1 VSDPAAKQIA
11 VPTADDGRAVA
22 GLDTGAGVR
31 QVRVDPRAHDFD
43 EQTDTLAPQLVA
55 GISPTKITNGEYAP
69 DGRLV
74 AGDVA
79 ELVRVVR
86 RTIDAPQGTV
96 TPGELQ
102 ALESGRPT
110 GVATIRGGALL
121 DTPEGLARLDGFLAA
136 GAPPR
141 SEFDSEGQRG
151 LVPSAG
157 TTDGLFTNVRV
168 AGGNKALSMPVR
180 FDGGGKPGAR
190 TVTKSPAEVLGFYAT
205 DGGDSDGYF
214 SVRQHT
220 GDTSEET
227 GTSTTREVRRFY
239 LWDYGAGIGAAP
251 RPAAAQARTLADR
264 LNALAQAYNDSLRKL
279 SALAKDAPERAAL
292 LATIKSVGQ
301 QITAEGGFVPSL
313 SVGEGVEGGFT
324 EEADTD
330 VTAHEIGP
338 DTVEVWG
345 SLDPYD
351 PEERTHLDESWR
363 GKQYPPGLWAPHLL
377 LDLNKLI
384 GKPPPPDPPPQPPP
398 PEPQPPPGGGEED
411 EEEEEEPETDPQQER
426 IGAAYVTPGSGVGLD
441 DDEDD
446 ALEVPSGGAV
456 TTDTID
462 DGDGI
467 AISPVKDGILVVDGG
482 EEDQI
487 DLGGGPQI
495 DDGDDD
501 DPEDEP
507 VPATHC
513 PIGGKRE
520 PVVTVREVV
529 IGGHVFIETRV
540 DGVVVSLVRK
550 EGGIL
555 TPTNA
560 DANTT
565 PPPPPGGTGEVSSGG
580 KTYTYDGGKL
590 TGVRQDAG
598 GVLTPTGQTP
608 SGPTPPSSGTGTVE
622 YGGKTYTYEG
632 GKVTRVGQNSGGIIG
647 GPAP

>member
-55 GISPTKITNGEYAP
+55 GINPTKITNGEYAP

-79 ELVRVVR
+79 ELVRVIPKAPTTPEGTATR
-86 RTIDAPQGTV
+86 EELDAYLFG
-96 TPGELQ
+96 G
-102 ALESGRPT
+102 GPT
-110 GVATIRGGALL
+110 GVAAVRGDAKLA
-121 DTPEGLARLDGFLAA
+121 TPEGLARLDGFLTS
-136 GAPPR
+136 GGYTR
-141 SEFDSEGQRG
+141 SELDVAGQRG
-151 LVPSAG
+151 RVPAAADILFGRFS
-157 TTDGLFTNVRV
+157 DWRGLKNI
-168 AGGNKALSMPVR
+168 ALSMPLRSGR
-180 FDGGGKPGAR
+180 FSD
-190 TVTKSPAEVLGFYAT
+190 AT
-205 DGGDSDGYF
+205 GSRAADA
-214 SVRQHT
+214 T
-220 GDTSEET
+220 AMA
-227 GTSTTREVRRFY
+227 ST
-239 LWDYGAGIGAAP
+239 
-251 RPAAAQARTLADR
+251 
-264 LNALAQAYNDSLRKL
+264 
-279 SALAKDAPERAAL
+279 PER
-292 LATIKSVGQ
+292 I
-301 QITAEGGFVPSL
+301 I
-313 SVGEGVEGGFT
+313 
-324 EEADTD
+324 
-330 VTAHEIGP
+330 
-338 DTVEVWG
+338 VWG
-345 SLDPYD
+345 YLAPFD
-351 PEERTHLDESWR
+351 EERRTALDSKLYGTDPDLYQR
-363 GKQYPPGLWAPHLL
+363 FARWAPFVEI
-377 LDLNKLI
+377 DPDKLI
-384 GKPPPPDPPPQPPP
+384 GKPDPPPEDGDPKP
-398 PEPQPPPGGGEED
+398 PEPQPPPGGGGGGGED
-411 EEEEEEPETDPQQER
+411 DEEEEPETDPQQER

-446 ALEVPSGGAV
+446 PLEVPSGGAV